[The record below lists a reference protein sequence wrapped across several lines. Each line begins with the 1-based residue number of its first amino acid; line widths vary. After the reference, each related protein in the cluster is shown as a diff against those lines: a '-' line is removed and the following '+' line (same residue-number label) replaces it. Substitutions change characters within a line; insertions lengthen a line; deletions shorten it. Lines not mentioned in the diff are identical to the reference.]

1 MLGYDFPVVKEM
13 IHSIES
19 ALLMINEDENPA
31 IGRGLRNAADF
42 LEELI
47 VENYIWHADLDSAR
61 FSFIFLVLFCNERG
75 LVWLVSFSAR
85 TPNKET
91 KELWQILNVTVMVAR

>member
-31 IGRGLRNAADF
+31 IGKGLRNAADF
-42 LEELI
+42 LEGLI
-47 VENYIWHADLDSAR
+47 VENYI
-61 FSFIFLVLFCNERG
+61 
-75 LVWLVSFSAR
+75 
-85 TPNKET
+85 
-91 KELWQILNVTVMVAR
+91 